1 MKKLCSW
8 ITEHTGLVLVVFLI
22 LTVVCAALKPLIGD
36 NYDMNDYLPPDSAAL
51 FSVTIAEEKRIDA
64 CSAIREIIGD
74 DNAMA
79 GSAVSTAVATTS
91 TVTEIPLIAVAAV
104 NDGVA
109 TASGAMTS
117 LKNGSS
123 SLSSGAVFLVSGLFD
138 FAVNRTPC
146 FA

>member
-1 MKKLCSW
+1 
-8 ITEHTGLVLVVFLI
+8 
-22 LTVVCAALKPLIGD
+22 
-36 NYDMNDYLPPDSAAL
+36 MNDYLPPDSASL
-51 FSVTIAEEKRIDA
+51 FSVTITEEKRIDA

-74 DNAMA
+74 DNAIA
-79 GSAVSTAVATTS
+79 GSAFSAAVATTS

-123 SLSSGAVFLVSGLFD
+123 SLSSGAGSLVSGLFD

>member
-1 MKKLCSW
+1 
-8 ITEHTGLVLVVFLI
+8 
-22 LTVVCAALKPLIGD
+22 
-36 NYDMNDYLPPDSAAL
+36 MNDYLPPDSASL
-51 FSVTIAEEKRIDA
+51 FSVTITEEKRIDA
-64 CSAIREIIGD
+64 CSAIREILGE
-74 DNAMA
+74 DNAIA
-79 GSAVSTAVATTS
+79 GSAFSAAVATTS

-109 TASGAMTS
+109 TVSGTMTS

-123 SLSSGAVFLVSGLFD
+123 SLSSGAGFLVSGLFD

>member
-1 MKKLCSW
+1 
-8 ITEHTGLVLVVFLI
+8 
-22 LTVVCAALKPLIGD
+22 
-36 NYDMNDYLPPDSAAL
+36 MNDYLPPDSASL
-51 FSVTIAEEKRIDA
+51 FSVTITEEKRIDA

-123 SLSSGAVFLVSGLFD
+123 SLSSGAGSLTSGLFD

>member
-22 LTVVCAALKPLIGD
+22 LTVVCAALKPLIGV

-91 TVTEIPLIAVAAV
+91 TCLLYTSDAA
-104 NDGVA
+104 D
-109 TASGAMTS
+109 
-117 LKNGSS
+117 
-123 SLSSGAVFLVSGLFD
+123 D
-138 FAVNRTPC
+138 
-146 FA
+146 